1 MLLSGGIP
9 QASFKDLAHAWG
21 REKGFHT
28 VLTSSVCERWG
39 EVERKRR
46 SDLGRT
52 LSTQDKAAFKEKLQ
66 KWRKESNSVQ
76 QEALVEA
83 VEQAVPEVL
92 VDPTAAKDK
101 ETEATETENNVG
113 NLEDA
118 ADNFDVTEETKIG
131 AVGQTDNNE
140 GELEEDSVKIA
151 EEAPVKSG
159 GTKKRAGQKKK
170 RKY

>member
-83 VEQAVPEVL
+83 VEEAVPEVL
-92 VDPTAAKDK
+92 VNPTAANDK
-101 ETEATETENNVG
+101 ATEETETNVG
-113 NLEDA
+113 KSEEAAENL
-118 ADNFDVTEETKIG
+118 DVTEETKICAAG
-131 AVGQTDNNE
+131 EIDNNE
-140 GELEEDSVKIA
+140 GETA
-151 EEAPVKSG
+151 EEARVKSG
-159 GTKKRAGQKKK
+159 GTKKRAGRKKK